1 MSALRLAG
9 TVAAILSVVPLAA
22 AASDQ
27 DDALKLAQRAAS
39 FDGYSQVA
47 ARLHALPAA
56 LPSSIPLPSATLLGS
71 IAPVDAPRPRPAG
84 RSATTVTYASRPLSL
99 YYETPNRDATLAA
112 YKTALTT
119 AGWKRLDLA
128 QRMPIPQGGFVQ
140 ELPQFD
146 AWCSPGDG
154 ATAITIGAPRFDATA
169 LNLNVTVSSAGSQ
182 HGSLCA
188 TGADGVAG
196 AIFEQFRKASPLP
209 PFSATSGVAIDYSGP
224 ASDGSTSGAR
234 ITSSLGIAAVFESFA
249 KQLRDA
255 GWVPQGDRGSG
266 AVRAQTFAKTVDGT
280 PYIALLAIYPVDA
293 THFLAL
299 ADVSNNTTQ

>member
-1 MSALRLAG
+1 MRPLRLAG

-22 AASDQ
+22 TASDQ

-39 FDGYSQVA
+39 FDGYSQVT

-56 LPSSIPLPSATLLGS
+56 LPSSIPLPRAILLGS
-71 IAPVDAPRPRPAG
+71 IAPVEAPRPRPAG
-84 RSATTVTYASRPLSL
+84 RSATTVTYESRPVSL

-112 YKTALTT
+112 YQTALRT
-119 AGWKRLDLA
+119 AGWKHLDLG
-128 QRMPIPQGGFVQ
+128 QRMPFPQGGFVQ

-169 LNLNVTVSSAGSQ
+169 LNLNVSVSSAGAQ
-182 HGSLCA
+182 RGSLCA
-188 TGADGVAG
+188 TGHAMAG

-209 PFSATSGVAIDYSGP
+209 PFTATSGVAIDYSGP
-224 ASDGSTSGAR
+224 ANDGSTSGAR

-255 GWVPQGDRGSG
+255 GWAPQGNSGSG
-266 AVRAQTFAKTVDGT
+266 AVRAQTFTKTVDGT

-293 THFLAL
+293 THYLAL
-299 ADVSNNTTQ
+299 ADVSNSTTQ